1 MHPKASKFLKS
12 MRLRAFLWLCVFVC
26 CIGAAGAVSDTLLP
40 TNFKG
45 TTLSHTYYSLSYSET
60 DKQAEWVAYYLTPA
74 SINGSEKR
82 SSKFLADPLIS
93 NPLKPGSYA
102 KSGYDRGHL
111 CPAADMKLNTVSM
124 TESFYMS
131 NMSPQT
137 PSFNRGIWSKLE
149 DKVRDWALQKN
160 GLYVVTGPLLNKS
173 CGFVNQKI
181 TVPCA
186 YYKIIFKQT
195 AKSVEAIAF
204 LLPNAGSTQP
214 LKQFVVTIDY
224 LENLTGI
231 DFFASLPDNQEAKF
245 ESIVLTNNWQF
256 NN

>member
-1 MHPKASKFLKS
+1 MHPKASKFIKS
-12 MRLRAFLWLCVFVC
+12 MPLRAFLSACIFVC
-26 CIGAAGAVSDTLLP
+26 CIGSVGAVSDTLLP

-45 TTLSHTYYSLSYSET
+45 TTLSHTYYTLSYSEA

-74 SINGSEKR
+74 SINGPQKR
-82 SSKFLADPLIS
+82 SSKFLPDPFLS
-93 NPLKPGSYA
+93 NPLGSSSYI

-111 CPAADMKLNTVSM
+111 CPAADMKLNTTSM
-124 TESFYMS
+124 KESFYMS
-131 NMSPQT
+131 NMSPQV

-149 DKVRDWALQKN
+149 DKIRDWALEKK
-160 GLYVVTGPLLNKS
+160 GLYVVTGPLLNKN
-173 CGFVNQKI
+173 CGTVNQKI

-186 YYKIIFKQT
+186 YYKMVFKQT
-195 AKSVEAIAF
+195 KTGVEAIAF

-224 LENLTGI
+224 LETLTGI

-256 NN
+256 DN

>member
-1 MHPKASKFLKS
+1 MRSFMRVTFLVTGLLS
-12 MRLRAFLWLCVFVC
+12 FISFVS
-26 CIGAAGAVSDTLLP
+26 ATVYSDSLLP
-40 TNFKG
+40 SNYKG
-45 TTLSHTYYSLSYSET
+45 YTVAHTYYTISYSEA
-60 DKQAEWVAYYLTPA
+60 DKLAEWVAYSLSPML
-74 SINGSEKR
+74 INGTQKR
-82 SSKFLADPLIS
+82 TSKFMADPMIKDAVRPS
-93 NPLKPGSYA
+93 SYS

-111 CPAADMKLNTVSM
+111 CPAADMKLNLVSM
-124 TESFYMS
+124 NESFYMS

-137 PSFNRGIWSKLE
+137 PSFNRGIWAKLE

-173 CGFVNQKI
+173 CGVVSKSI

-186 YYKIIFKQT
+186 YYKIVFKQT
-195 AKSVEAIAF
+195 KAGFEAIAF
-204 LLPNAGSTQP
+204 LLPNAGSAGS
-214 LKQFVVTIDY
+214 LLEFVVSIDY
-224 LENLTGI
+224 LETLTGI

>member
-1 MHPKASKFLKS
+1 MHQKASIFVKTIP
-12 MRLRAFLWLCVFVC
+12 LRAFLWACFLVC
-26 CIGAAGAVSDTLLP
+26 CIGSVGAVSDTLLP

-45 TTLSHTYYSLSYSET
+45 TTLAHTYYTLSYSET
-60 DKQAEWVAYYLTPA
+60 NKQAEWVAYYLTPA
-74 SINGSEKR
+74 SINGSQKR

-93 NPLKPGSYA
+93 NPLKPGSYT

-111 CPAADMKLNTVSM
+111 CPAADMKLNAISM

-131 NMSPQT
+131 NMSPQA
-137 PSFNRGIWSKLE
+137 PSFNRGIWFKLE

-173 CGFVNQKI
+173 CGTVNQKI

-186 YYKIIFKQT
+186 YYKIVFKQT
-195 AKSVEAIAF
+195 KAGVEAIAF
-204 LLPNAGSTQP
+204 LLANAGSTQP

-224 LENLTGI
+224 LETLTGI

-245 ESIVLTNNWQF
+245 ESVLLTNNWQF
-256 NN
+256 DN